1 MGGTNTAPLAAIL
14 DVRQEEKERAE
25 SLSLGDFF
33 YKEDLDQNDLKL
45 EQNGSK
51 KICVLHEQI
60 SVSSWNK

>member
-1 MGGTNTAPLAAIL
+1 M
-14 DVRQEEKERAE
+14 RQEEKERAE
-25 SLSLGDFF
+25 SLSLGYFF